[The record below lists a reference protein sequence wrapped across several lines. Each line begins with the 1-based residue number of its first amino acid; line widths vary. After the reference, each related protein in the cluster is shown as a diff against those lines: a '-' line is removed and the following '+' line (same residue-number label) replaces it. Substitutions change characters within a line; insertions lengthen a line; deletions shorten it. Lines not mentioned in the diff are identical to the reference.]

1 MKALVTYVRESVAEL
16 HKVRWPSRELTVRYS
31 LIVVASVVLFTS
43 VFGVI
48 DFGLSEL
55 LTMLIERS

>member
-16 HKVRWPSRELTVRYS
+16 RKVRWPSRELTVRYS

>member
-16 HKVRWPSRELTVRYS
+16 RKVRWPSRELTVRYS
-31 LIVVASVVLFTS
+31 LIVVASVALFTS